1 MEAECNAEANDL
13 RILLI
18 EDDRALCRALTA
30 ALAREGYTSDEC
42 HDGEDGLSLLCEGQY
57 AAAILDRML
66 PGMDGLA
73 VMRAARKRGV
83 TTPVLMLTALDRVG
97 DRVDGLDAG
106 ADDYL
111 TKPFDT
117 RELLARLRALL
128 RRRDTS
134 PAPGRQFFYADLV
147 LDAEELTLTGPKGAV
162 TLSRTECDLAEALL
176 NQAGRL
182 AGRAMLMG
190 WVWGAQAVEE
200 SNLDTYIHFLRRR
213 LRAVGSRVVIAT
225 VRGAGY
231 RLETAEDS
239 V

>member
-1 MEAECNAEANDL
+1 M

-30 ALAREGYTSDEC
+30 ALAREGYTADEC
-42 HDGEDGLSLLCEGQY
+42 HDGEDGLALLCDGQY

-66 PGMDGLA
+66 SGMDGLA
-73 VMRAARKRGV
+73 VLRTARGRGV

-117 RELLARLRALL
+117 RELLARLRAML

-134 PAPGRQFFYADLV
+134 PAPGRQFLF
-147 LDAEELTLTGPKGAV
+147 
-162 TLSRTECDLAEALL
+162 
-176 NQAGRL
+176 
-182 AGRAMLMG
+182 
-190 WVWGAQAVEE
+190 
-200 SNLDTYIHFLRRR
+200 
-213 LRAVGSRVVIAT
+213 
-225 VRGAGY
+225 
-231 RLETAEDS
+231 
-239 V
+239 

>member
-1 MEAECNAEANDL
+1 M
-13 RILLI
+13 RILVI
-18 EDDRALCRALTA
+18 EDDA
-30 ALAREGYTSDEC
+30 ALAEALADSLRAQNWQADCCG
-42 HDGEDGLSLLCEGQY
+42 DGEEGLYLARMDAYDVLLV
-57 AAAILDRML
+57 DRML